1 MFGGGVRFC
10 RRSVAPL
17 RFVLPGDAG
26 DAEAAAAQRN
36 NFFQPLPFS
45 DGDLLRRQRRGWG
58 DQSRSRG
65 PAHRRLLQV
74 MMLLT
79 LLISRKMIF
88 GENLSFA
95 RVACGGIE
103 GCVVGT
109 GVGRCAWEAVY
120 SADSP
125 RSKPSSTASTLWS
138 LALVSDDDW
147 KTASAAVTNGSL
159 KASRKM
165 NRSFGLLYN
174 FSFLWGPVCKRT
186 GIMQ

>member
-17 RFVLPGDAG
+17 RFILPGDAG

-58 DQSRSRG
+58 DQFRSRG
-65 PAHRRLLQV
+65 PAHRCLLQV

-79 LLISRKMIF
+79 LLISRKMCF

-95 RVACGGIE
+95 RIAGDGIG

-109 GVGRCAWEAVY
+109 GVGRCAWEAVL
-120 SADSP
+120 ADSP
-125 RSKPSSTASTLWS
+125 RSKSSSAASTLWS
-138 LALVSDDDW
+138 LALVPDDDW
-147 KTASAAVTNGSL
+147 DAASMAVTDGSL

-165 NRSFGLLYN
+165 NRSSELLCN
-174 FSFLWGPVCKRT
+174 FSFLCGPVCKRAGVT
-186 GIMQ
+186 R

>member
-17 RFVLPGDAG
+17 QLAFPNDVG
-26 DAEAAAAQRN
+26 DAEATAAQRN
-36 NFFQPLPFS
+36 NFSQPLPFS

-58 DQSRSRG
+58 DLSRSRG

-95 RVACGGIE
+95 RVAGGGIE
-103 GCVVGT
+103 GCVVDT
-109 GVGRCAWEAVY
+109 RVGRCVWEAVY
-120 SADSP
+120 LADSP
-125 RSKPSSTASTLWS
+125 KSKSSSAASILWRLVLVPDNDWEAAST
-138 LALVSDDDW
+138 
-147 KTASAAVTNGSL
+147 AVTNGSL

-165 NRSFGLLYN
+165 KKGFGLLCN
-174 FSFLWGPVCKRT
+174 FFSLRSYL
-186 GIMQ
+186 

>member
-1 MFGGGVRFC
+1 MFGGGVSR

-17 RFVLPGDAG
+17 RLAFPGDAG
-26 DAEAAAAQRN
+26 DAEATAAQRN
-36 NFFQPLPFS
+36 NFSQSLLFS
-45 DGDLLRRQRRGWG
+45 NGDLLRRQRRGWG
-58 DQSRSRG
+58 DLSRSRG

-95 RVACGGIE
+95 WVAGGGIE

-109 GVGRCAWEAVY
+109 RVGRCVWEAVY

-125 RSKPSSTASTLWS
+125 RSKPSSAGSTLWS

-147 KTASAAVTNGSL
+147 EAASAAVTNGSL

-165 NRSFGLLYN
+165 NRSFGLLCN
-174 FSFLWGPVCKRT
+174 FPFLWGFVCERT
-186 GIMQ
+186 DVIR

>member
-1 MFGGGVRFC
+1 MRLAF
-10 RRSVAPL
+10 
-17 RFVLPGDAG
+17 PGDAG
-26 DAEAAAAQRN
+26 DAEATAAQRD
-36 NFFQPLPFS
+36 NFSQPLLFS

-58 DQSRSRG
+58 DLSRSRG
-65 PAHRRLLQV
+65 PAHHRLCQV

-95 RVACGGIE
+95 RVAGSGID

-109 GVGRCAWEAVY
+109 GVGRCTWEAVY

-125 RSKPSSTASTLWS
+125 RSKPSSAASILCR
-138 LALVSDDDW
+138 LALVPDNDW
-147 KTASAAVTNGSL
+147 EAVSVTVTNGSL

-165 NRSFGLLYN
+165 NRSFGHLCN
-174 FSFLWGPVCKRT
+174 FPFLWGPVCKRA
-186 GIMQ
+186 GVMR

>member
-1 MFGGGVRFC
+1 MFGGGVSR

-17 RFVLPGDAG
+17 RLAFPGDAG
-26 DAEAAAAQRN
+26 DAEATAAQRN
-36 NFFQPLPFS
+36 NFSQPLLFS

-58 DQSRSRG
+58 DMSRSRG

-79 LLISRKMIF
+79 LLISSKMIF
-88 GENLSFA
+88 GENRSFA
-95 RVACGGIE
+95 WVAGGGIE

-109 GVGRCAWEAVY
+109 RVGRCVWEAVY

-125 RSKPSSTASTLWS
+125 RSKPSSAASTLWS

-147 KTASAAVTNGSL
+147 EAASAAVTNGSL

-165 NRSFGLLYN
+165 NRSFGLLCN
-174 FSFLWGPVCKRT
+174 FPFLWGPVCERA
-186 GIMQ
+186 GVMR